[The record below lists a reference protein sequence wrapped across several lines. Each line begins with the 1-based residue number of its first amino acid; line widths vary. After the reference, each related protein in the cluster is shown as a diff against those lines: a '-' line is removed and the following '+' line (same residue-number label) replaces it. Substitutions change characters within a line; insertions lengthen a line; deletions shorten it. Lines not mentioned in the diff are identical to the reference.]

1 MGINHRLGSGSR
13 NSRKRCRQFVRNEC
27 AKHGL
32 KLDRP
37 FDSYDESEINRFI
50 ENISATADATYLLDK
65 GLTRDLVR
73 ILCDQEVQ
81 IQERKRERELQQES
95 GTEPKRRK
103 GVTGKEPGTKE
114 NEITPAVKREAT
126 CANNS
131 DILIESADTASKPGT
146 NPTVAT
152 CFNLF
157 QIDFKSITI
166 YVPYGI
172 SYENFKVVLG
182 LKDLTL
188 APGDELFYEPHVNG
202 HQTPALG
209 RLMSEDDFLRM
220 MASNLKLG
228 VILHA
233 IPAVRN
239 PYIQV

>member
-1 MGINHRLGSGSR
+1 M
-13 NSRKRCRQFVRNEC
+13 
-27 AKHGL
+27 
-32 KLDRP
+32 D
-37 FDSYDESEINRFI
+37 RFI
-50 ENISATADATYLLDK
+50 EDISFTADTSCWLDR

-73 ILCDQEVQ
+73 ILCDEEAQ
-81 IQERKRERELQQES
+81 IQERKRKRELQQEF

-103 GVTGKEPGTKE
+103 GVTGKKSGTKG

-126 CANNS
+126 YANNS

-146 NPTVAT
+146 NPTVPT
-152 CFNLF
+152 DFNLF

-188 APGDELFYEPHVNG
+188 APGEELFYEPHVNG
-202 HQTPALG
+202 HRTPALG
-209 RLMSEDDFLRM
+209 RLMSEVDFLRM
-220 MASNLKLG
+220 MASNLELG
-228 VILHA
+228 VILRV

-239 PYIQV
+239 PYVQMSITH